1 MDCADR
7 YGAWF
12 LATMESLRGTDR
24 IREDAR
30 SHPNRKPS
38 LTAGF
43 ALAAAYWGCSGF
55 RRLVSAFGGVLETLH
70 ALPSHWPSAAWIE

>member
-30 SHPNRKPS
+30 SYPNPEAFPNGRIRSRGS
-38 LTAGF
+38 LLG
-43 ALAAAYWGCSGF
+43 L
-55 RRLVSAFGGVLETLH
+55 
-70 ALPSHWPSAAWIE
+70 